1 MLDIFNLDFEIFRQQ
16 MRHCKQNK
24 STAVLV
30 KKTWR
35 DAAGIATG
43 WKIKMASTF
52 SFVIMKSLKL
62 REKWSSTPEGSIF
75 DIFKVSTIFYDELV
89 WVTAPKKSKKSK
101 NEKCGK

>member
-35 DAAGIATG
+35 DAAAIAKS

-52 SFVIMKSLKL
+52 SFVIMKPLKV
-62 REKWSSTPEGSIF
+62 REK
-75 DIFKVSTIFYDELV
+75 
-89 WVTAPKKSKKSK
+89 
-101 NEKCGK
+101 